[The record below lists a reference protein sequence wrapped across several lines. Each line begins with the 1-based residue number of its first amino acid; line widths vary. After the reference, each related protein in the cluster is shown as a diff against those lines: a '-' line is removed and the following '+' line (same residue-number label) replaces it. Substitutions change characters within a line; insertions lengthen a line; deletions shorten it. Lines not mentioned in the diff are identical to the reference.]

1 MKSNYNNKNELPF
14 KRGRMDDVIKPTR
27 PKVRRIRH
35 ASIKD
40 ATVEMYEDLVQI
52 LSNNGIILS
61 NVYSLAADLVKR
73 GWQKH
78 RKIEDLKEQ
87 K

>member
-1 MKSNYNNKNELPF
+1 MKPNYNSKNESPF
-14 KRGRMDDVIKPTR
+14 KKGRMDDVIKPTR
-27 PKVRRIRH
+27 PKVHRIRH

-40 ATVEMYEDLVQI
+40 ATVEMYEDLVQVFA
-52 LSNNGIILS
+52 NKGIILS
-61 NVYSLAADLVKR
+61 NVYSLAADLIKR

-78 RKIEDLKEQ
+78 SKIEDLNEQ